1 MIVCGKMPI
10 TGVVKRNMHMEDS
23 VLLKITDKFC
33 KVMPLQAI
41 VMAYLSRSVAAQSRK
56 LVMPQLVID

>member
-1 MIVCGKMPI
+1 MIVCGKMSI
-10 TGVVKRNMHMEDS
+10 TGVVIRNMEDS

-33 KVMPLQAI
+33 KVMPLQAV